1 MVILAAKQEEPGDNS
16 DCQVGKTSQLI
27 VLQETRQEQHVHMA
41 NLSTEN
47 QGILHLIAKLQ

>member
-47 QGILHLIAKLQ
+47 QGISHLIAKLQ